1 MKNNPTMAG
10 ARHVLKQ
17 LRQLRQLDR
26 SAAFRLPAD
35 HLKNLTSCRK
45 HELSRSRVLRKSVA
59 DFIKK
64 HQANVDPET
73 GSKS

>member
-1 MKNNPTMAG
+1 MKNNPRMAG
-10 ARHVLKQ
+10 ARHVLK
-17 LRQLRQLDR
+17 QLRQLDR

-35 HLKNLTSCRK
+35 HLEKFDELCRK
-45 HELSRSRVLRKSVA
+45 HDLSRSRVLRKSVS